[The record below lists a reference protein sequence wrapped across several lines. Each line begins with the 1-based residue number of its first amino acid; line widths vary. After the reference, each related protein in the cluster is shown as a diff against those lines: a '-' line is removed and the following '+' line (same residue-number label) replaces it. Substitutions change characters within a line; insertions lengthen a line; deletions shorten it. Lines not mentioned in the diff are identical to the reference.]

1 MRLLVMAVVVPA
13 ALLAGCGSG
22 TSADE
27 PSCTAPVLTA
37 SPEKVAPG
45 GRVHLA
51 GDDFWTSCPAPSDPA
66 TASPQPM
73 GDLTLVLD
81 EGTKSWV
88 LARSVEPHGSHATLS
103 HTVTIPK
110 DAKPGRAD
118 IVVQAQN
125 VATTVTVR

>member
-1 MRLLVMAVVVPA
+1 MRSLVVSVVVPA
-13 ALLAGCGSG
+13 ALLAGCASG

-27 PSCTAPVLTA
+27 PSCTAPVLTVT
-37 SPEKVAPG
+37 PEKVAPG
-45 GRVHLA
+45 ARVHLS

-81 EGTKSWV
+81 QGAKAWV
-88 LARSVEPHGSHATLS
+88 LARSVDPHGSHATLS

-118 IVVQAQN
+118 IVVQSQN
-125 VATTVTVR
+125 VATTVTVT

>member
-1 MRLLVMAVVVPA
+1 MRVLVMAVVVPA

-27 PSCTAPVLTA
+27 PSCTAPVLTV

-45 GRVHLA
+45 GRVHLV
-51 GDDFWTSCPAPSDPA
+51 GDDFWTSCPGPSDPA

-73 GDLTLVLD
+73 GEVTLVLD
-81 EGTKSWV
+81 QGTKSWV
-88 LARSVEPHGSHATLS
+88 LARSVEPQGSHATLS

-118 IVVQAQN
+118 IVVQTGN
-125 VATTVTVR
+125 VATTVTVS